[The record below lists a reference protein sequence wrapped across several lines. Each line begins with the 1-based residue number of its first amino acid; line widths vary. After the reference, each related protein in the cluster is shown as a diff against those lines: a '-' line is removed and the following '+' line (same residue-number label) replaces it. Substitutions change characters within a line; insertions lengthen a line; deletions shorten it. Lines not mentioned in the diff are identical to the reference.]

1 VTTGGEASL
10 VRSLVDQLF
19 LIVLAIF
26 AVASL
31 VIVGSLRTRLRASI
45 AADPRGMRNAAIAGV
60 ALSALPAFANT
71 FLAAAYLV
79 PTSRQG
85 FVADYLLLPFLY
97 LASLVSLAVL
107 DSYAIWPARP
117 GKGSG
122 AVGRGLLS
130 LLFVGAGVLATA
142 AVASGAAR
150 VAEQTAQAEES
161 QAVKARSAALSM
173 VITVVDAELGAS
185 TVNGRI
191 VSHLTLDV
199 AIRSTTDIELRQ
211 DEPGFGYNWITL
223 VPPGTGFSV
232 QPEGGLGLPAHIPA
246 GSEETYRLEVP
257 VEELR
262 LDPADGYTTGVWTAL
277 LFLEGSGAP
286 GSPPRYET
294 SSTFMVRS
302 GVAHLDPVSALA
314 TIARRRCTPG
324 TPHVPTVGATTERCR
339 FGLHPRESGTPSVP
353 LRN

>member
-1 VTTGGEASL
+1 MTTGGEASL
-10 VRSLVDQLF
+10 LLWLVDQVF

-26 AVASL
+26 AAGSL

-45 AADPRGMRNAAIAGV
+45 AADPRGMRNAVIAGV

-97 LASLVSLAVL
+97 LASLVSLMVL

-122 AVGRGLLS
+122 AAGRGLLS
-130 LLFVGAGVLATA
+130 FLFVGAGVFATA
-142 AVASGAAR
+142 SVASGAAQ
-150 VAEQTAQAEES
+150 VAEQTARGEES

-173 VITVVDAELGAS
+173 AITVVDAELGAS
-185 TVNGRI
+185 TAKGRI

-199 AIRSTTDIELRQ
+199 AIRSTSEIDLRQ
-211 DEPGFGYNWITL
+211 DEPGFGYHWISV

-246 GSEETYRLEVP
+246 GSDETYRLEVP
-257 VEELR
+257 IDELR
-262 LDPADGYTTGVWTAL
+262 LDAADEYTTGTWTAL
-277 LFLEGSGAP
+277 LFLEGSGGAP
-286 GSPPRYET
+286 GSPPMYEA
-294 SSTFMVRS
+294 SATFMVRS
-302 GVAHLDPVSALA
+302 GVARLDPVSSLV
-314 TIARRRCTPG
+314 TIERRQRDGIGREARRDDEGVRDRPTG
-324 TPHVPTVGATTERCR
+324 QVP
-339 FGLHPRESGTPSVP
+339 
-353 LRN
+353 